1 MEASA
6 GATRSVIPGMRV
18 LLYVFMANTVSAGI
32 LLYILAEETETLFAW
47 TIEPPLSA
55 AFLGAG
61 YAGGFVLV
69 LLTVRE
75 RPWANARIAILTVFE
90 FAVLT
95 LIVTLIHL
103 DRFHLDADELSAQ
116 ISAWLWLGIYI
127 VVPPWMAILI
137 YLNSRAPGED
147 PPVVQPI
154 PPWLR
159 GLLAIEGAAMVV
171 TGIALM
177 IDPEWVAGAWPWQLT
192 PLTGR
197 AIAAWLLALGIAAFQ
212 AIWERDMI
220 RLRAAT
226 LTYAVFGVLQYLAI
240 LRFNDDVRWEE
251 PGTWV
256 YLAVLAGI
264 TFTGVYG
271 RLATSSRESPVAAA
285 AR

>member
-47 TIEPPLSA
+47 TIQPPLSA

-75 RPWANARIAILTVFE
+75 RPWAYARIAILTIFE

-103 DRFHLDADELSAQ
+103 DRFHLDASDLSAQ
-116 ISAWLWLGIYI
+116 IAAWLWLAIYI
-127 VVPPWMAILI
+127 VVPPWMAVLI

-147 PPVVQPI
+147 PRVIQPI
-154 PPWLR
+154 PPWLS
-159 GLLAIEGAAMVV
+159 GLLAIEGTAMVA

-177 IDPEWVAGAWPWQLT
+177 IDPEWVAGEWPWQLT

-226 LTYAVFGVLQYLAI
+226 LTYAVFGVLQYLAV

-251 PGTWV
+251 PGAWI

>member
-6 GATRSVIPGMRV
+6 TTTRTVIPGVRL
-18 LLYVFMANTVSAGI
+18 LLYVFWANTIAASI
-32 LLYILAEETETLFAW
+32 LLYGLPEETDTLFAW

-75 RPWANARIAILTVFE
+75 RTWANARIAFLTIFE
-90 FAVLT
+90 FATLT
-95 LIVTLIHL
+95 LIVTLVHL
-103 DRFHLDADELSAQ
+103 DKFHLDASEASAQ
-116 ISAWLWLGIYI
+116 ISAWLWLGVYI

-137 YLNSRAPGED
+137 YLNSRAPGQD
-147 PPVVQPI
+147 PPTVLPI

-159 GLLAIEGAAMVV
+159 GLLAIEGTAMVA

-177 IDPEWVAGAWPWQLT
+177 VDPLWVGDAWPWQLT

-212 AIWERDMI
+212 AIWERDMM

-226 LTYAVFGVLQYLAI
+226 LTYVIFGVLQYLAM

-251 PGTWV
+251 AGTWV
-256 YLAVLAGI
+256 YVAFLAGLI
-264 TFTGVYG
+264 FIGIYG
-271 RLATSSRESPVAAA
+271 RLATTRSETSAAA
-285 AR
+285 TAR

>member
-6 GATRSVIPGMRV
+6 TTRTVIPGMRV
-18 LLYVFMANTVSAGI
+18 LLYVFWANTVAAGF
-32 LLYILAEETETLFAW
+32 LLYILAEETDTLFAW

-61 YAGGFVLV
+61 YAAGFVLV

-75 RPWANARIAILTVFE
+75 RPWANARIAVLTIFE
-90 FAVLT
+90 FAVVT

-103 DRFHLDADELSAQ
+103 DRFHLDASELSAQ
-116 ISAWLWLGIYI
+116 ISAWLWLAIYI
-127 VVPPWMAILI
+127 VVPPWIAVLI
-137 YLNSRAPGED
+137 YRNSRAPGQD
-147 PPVVQPI
+147 PPVVRAI

-159 GLLAIEGAAMVV
+159 GLLAIEGAAMVAA
-171 TGIALM
+171 GLALM
-177 IDPEWVAGAWPWQLT
+177 VDPEWIAGDWPWQLT

-226 LTYAVFGVLQYLAI
+226 LTYAVFGVLQYLAM

-251 PGTWV
+251 PATWV
-256 YLAVLAGI
+256 YVALLAGLV
-264 TFTGVYG
+264 FTGLYG
-271 RLATSSRESPVAAA
+271 RFSTSESGSPVAAPV
-285 AR
+285 R

>member
-1 MEASA
+1 MEDSA
-6 GATRSVIPGMRV
+6 GTTRAVIPGMRV
-18 LLYVFMANTVSAGI
+18 LLYVFWANTVAAGV

-61 YAGGFVLV
+61 YAAGFVLV

-75 RPWANARIAILTVFE
+75 RPWANARIAILTIFE

-95 LIVTLIHL
+95 LIVTLVHL
-103 DRFHLDADELSAQ
+103 DKFHLDASEASAQ

-127 VVPPWMAILI
+127 VVPPWMAVLI

-147 PPVVQPI
+147 PPVVRPI

-159 GLLAIEGAAMVV
+159 GLLVIEGGAMVAA
-171 TGIALM
+171 GLALM
-177 IDPEWVAGAWPWQLT
+177 IDPEWVAGGWPWQLT
-192 PLTGR
+192 ALTGR

-226 LTYAVFGVLQYLAI
+226 FTYAVFGVLQYVAM

-256 YLAVLAGI
+256 YMAVLAALI
-264 TFTGVYG
+264 FTGLYG
-271 RLATSSRESPVAAA
+271 RFATSATESPATAP

>member
-6 GATRSVIPGMRV
+6 ATTRAVIPGVRL
-18 LLYVFMANTVSAGI
+18 LLYVFWANTVAAGI
-32 LLYILAEETETLFAW
+32 LLYILAEETDTLFAW

-75 RPWANARIAILTVFE
+75 RTWANARIAFLTIFE

-95 LIVTLIHL
+95 LIVTLVHL
-103 DRFHLDADELSAQ
+103 DKFHLDASEASAQ

-127 VVPPWMAILI
+127 VVPPWMAVLF

-147 PPVVQPI
+147 PPIVRSI

-159 GLLAIEGAAMVV
+159 GLLAIEGMAMVA

-177 IDPEWVAGAWPWQLT
+177 IDPLWVGEAWPWQLT

-197 AIAAWLLALGIAAFQ
+197 AIAAWLLALGLAAYQ

-226 LTYAVFGVLQYLAI
+226 LTYAVFGVLQYLAL

-256 YLAVLAGI
+256 YMAVLAGL
-264 TFTGVYG
+264 TFTGLYG
-271 RLATSSRESPVAAA
+271 RFSTLESESPVAATGA
-285 AR
+285 

>member
-6 GATRSVIPGMRV
+6 ATTRTVIPGMRV
-18 LLYVFMANTVSAGI
+18 LLYVFWANTVSAGI
-32 LLYILAEETETLFAW
+32 LLYILAEETDTLFAW

-61 YAGGFVLV
+61 YAAGFVLV

-75 RPWANARIAILTVFE
+75 RPWANARIAILTIFE

-103 DRFHLDADELSAQ
+103 DRFHLDASELSAQ

-147 PPVVQPI
+147 PPVVRPI
-154 PPWLR
+154 PPWLT
-159 GLLAIEGAAMVV
+159 GLLAIEGGAMVAA
-171 TGIALM
+171 GLALM
-177 IDPEWVAGAWPWQLT
+177 IDPEWVAGGWPWQLT

-226 LTYAVFGVLQYLAI
+226 LTYAVFGVLQYVAM

-256 YLAVLAGI
+256 YIAVLAGLI
-264 TFTGVYG
+264 FTGLYG
-271 RLATSSRESPVAAA
+271 RFSTSESESPVAAA